1 MRRHTRKHRTK
12 RHRHTLDLSKRDKQ
26 STRKHHTKRQHRGG
40 SKLVP
45 LLSRFTSSITPYP
58 GSGLA
63 NYTAANK
70 KRMNELR
77 KYYANLNRQE
87 NEELA
92 RKEQEAAQERIYAAE
107 LKRTA
112 GLQKLAQEENAELA
126 NIQRKFKQG
135 KFVPIKNQELLENQL
150 AYLENLENRAS
161 RASNPRS
168 VASNRNSVRSA

>member
-1 MRRHTRKHRTK
+1 MARRHRTRKHKSKK
-12 RHRHTLDLSKRDKQ
+12 RHHTLDLSKRDKRQ
-26 STRKHHTKRQHRGG
+26 TRRKQHRGG

-63 NYTAANK
+63 NYTATNK

-77 KYYANLNRQE
+77 KYYAELNRQE

-92 RKEQEAAQERIYAAE
+92 RKEKEAVQQRAYAAE

-135 KFVPIKNQELLENQL
+135 KFVPLSNQAHLEQQL
-150 AYLENLENRAS
+150 AYLQELENLERSAS
-161 RASNPRS
+161 RASNPGS
-168 VASNRNSVRSA
+168 VGYNSN

>member
-1 MRRHTRKHRTK
+1 MVRRHRTRKHKSKK
-12 RHRHTLDLSKRDKQ
+12 RHHTLDLSKRDKRQ
-26 STRKHHTKRQHRGG
+26 TRRKQHRGG

-63 NYTAANK
+63 NYTATNK

-77 KYYANLNRQE
+77 KYYAELNRQE

-92 RKEQEAAQERIYAAE
+92 RKEKEAVQQRAYAAE

-126 NIQRKFKQG
+126 NIQRKFKKG
-135 KFVPIKNQELLENQL
+135 TFVPLSNQAHLEQQL
-150 AYLENLENRAS
+150 AYLQELEERAS
-161 RASNPRS
+161 RASNPGS
-168 VASNRNSVRSA
+168 VGYNSN